1 MLKRVQK
8 SVQNLISG
16 HKRRGGSTDNS
27 ENTAD
32 RKQPRISPADGARS
46 TGMGTA
52 GGRKQTKRRVSPADR
67 AEDTTEGIAGGGSVN
82 SGSAAGTAGG
92 RGPIRRPII
101 TWTY

>member
-1 MLKRVQK
+1 M
-8 SVQNLISG
+8 ISG

-52 GGRKQTKRRVSPADR
+52 GGRKQTKRRVS
-67 AEDTTEGIAGGGSVN
+67 T
-82 SGSAAGTAGG
+82 
-92 RGPIRRPII
+92 
-101 TWTY
+101 